1 MLCLI
6 MGLLTA
12 VFYLI
17 KESGRE
23 GLIQRPPRNMHL
35 TCESDF
41 TGTAVSVGVVWIPPG
56 VLYDRI
62 FM

>member
-17 KESGRE
+17 KGRGRE
-23 GLIQRPPRNMHL
+23 GLIWRPPRNTHL
-35 TCESDF
+35 TCESDL
-41 TGTAVSVGVVWIPPG
+41 TGTEVSVGVLWIQPG
-56 VLYDRI
+56 VLYDTI
-62 FM
+62 FL